1 MEQSSGKNEVM
12 GNEVRAGV
20 AWADHLGAY
29 PIKGHVV
36 TIILFSLLHLFLPL
50 TFSRH
55 FDKQITWKVF
65 STLVTT
71 L

>member
-1 MEQSSGKNEVM
+1 MTDVS
-12 GNEVRAGV
+12 
-20 AWADHLGAY
+20 WADHAGAY
-29 PIKGHVV
+29 PIEGLVV
-36 TIILFSLLHLFLPL
+36 TIILFILLYLCLAL

-65 STLVTT
+65 STLVTP